1 MRWGTGVGFAAALLV
16 LALHNV
22 LPYIFTDDPAVISL
36 ASFLL
41 VWVAISQPLGGPA
54 FVLDGILVGSG
65 DLSFL
70 ARAMAAISLIVIV
83 GEPIVLWLD
92 GGIGWLWAV
101 FTLFM
106 AARVLVLGL
115 RAASNRWAVTG
126 ATRH

>member
-1 MRWGTGVGFAAALLV
+1 M
-16 LALHNV
+16 

-65 DLSFL
+65 DLKFL

-83 GEPIVLWLD
+83 GEPIVLWLG

-101 FTLFM
+101 FT
-106 AARVLVLGL
+106 AVHGGPCRSCSGSGR
-115 RAASNRWAVTG
+115 RATAG
-126 ATRH
+126 P

>member
-1 MRWGTGVGFAAALLV
+1 
-16 LALHNV
+16 
-22 LPYIFTDDPAVISL
+22 
-36 ASFLL
+36 
-41 VWVAISQPLGGPA
+41 
-54 FVLDGILVGSG
+54 
-65 DLSFL
+65 
-70 ARAMAAISLIVIV
+70 MAAISLIVIV

>member
-1 MRWGTGVGFAAALLV
+1 
-16 LALHNV
+16 
-22 LPYIFTDDPAVISL
+22 
-36 ASFLL
+36 
-41 VWVAISQPLGGPA
+41 
-54 FVLDGILVGSG
+54 
-65 DLSFL
+65 
-70 ARAMAAISLIVIV
+70 MAAISLIVIV

-115 RAASNRWAVTG
+115 RTASNRWAVTG